1 MSENTV
7 RASCLSKIFDED
19 GHIFGKTSILSE
31 EVVGGGYPKNSDD
44 YPNTRESS

>member
-31 EVVGGGYPKNSDD
+31 EVVGGLPEKFG
-44 YPNTRESS
+44 